1 MNKITFSHEL
11 RQQYTDRLLK
21 TYNLTVTD
29 AALEDIVEDF
39 ELFLRGCGYEIP
51 DNVSLDFVSNE
62 ETESNTVFPDSFFE
76 NAGAGTDVTVGGA
89 GNAHSQYYFD
99 TERNK

>member
-1 MNKITFSHEL
+1 MNKIIFSHEL

-39 ELFLRGCGYEIP
+39 ELFLRGCGYDIP
-51 DNVSLDFVSNE
+51 DNVSLDFVNLPVQP
-62 ETESNTVFPDSFFE
+62 NTVFPDSFFE
-76 NAGAGTDVTVGGA
+76 NVGAGTDVTVGGA
-89 GNAHSQYYFD
+89 GNTHSQYYFD